1 MGVLEAFIL
10 CREHLQA
17 FPAVLRRLGEG
28 RRITNDPA
36 FRHYKPQ
43 RRLYPVRIEGE
54 GLMGDEWVV
63 HHVNVLLIIE
73 SDHVGAQE
81 QPLAIDG
88 AP

>member
-1 MGVLEAFIL
+1 
-10 CREHLQA
+10 
-17 FPAVLRRLGEG
+17 
-28 RRITNDPA
+28 
-36 FRHYKPQ
+36 
-43 RRLYPVRIEGE
+43 
-54 GLMGDEWVV
+54 MGDEWVV